1 MLALDESALMA
12 GVARL
17 DPLSLAETHDRYY
30 PEVLRFVLSKVG
42 HRETAEDIT
51 SEVFVRLLRAVQAC
65 RGPDRTLRG
74 WLLCVA
80 CHIVNDNFRRH
91 YALRTDME
99 LSDFVATDEE
109 APVDQVIHKETLV
122 ALHGAIE
129 ELTSDQQKVIRLRYG
144 YGMSIRDVAAEIG
157 KSEGAVKQLQA
168 RAVAALA
175 KEMA

>member
-65 RGPDRTLRG
+65 RGPNKTLRG

-91 YALRTDME
+91 YAVRTDLE
-99 LSDFVATDEE
+99 LTNWIAAEDEE
-109 APVDQVIHKETLV
+109 PVDQVIKKETLET
-122 ALHGAIE
+122 LHMAIG
-129 ELTSDQQKVIRLRYG
+129 ELTGDQQKVVRLRYG
-144 YGMSIRDVAAEIG
+144 HGMSIRDVAAGMG

-168 RAVAALA
+168 RAVASLA
-175 KEMA
+175 NLMA